1 MPSLPSQP
9 IAPLNEL
16 MAIAQVNGTLR
27 GILSQL
33 EALNKSVES
42 IALSLNKHSH

>member
-9 IAPLNEL
+9 IPPHNEV

-33 EALNKSVES
+33 ETLSKSVAT
-42 IALSLNKHSH
+42 IAQSLNKHSH